1 MTFERRRRLRP
12 YLWAAA
18 DIAEINTLQV
28 QFLHL
33 VTEAV
38 MGRSVSANRL
48 NTPYARQEAFA
59 ARLLALGAE
68 LGGR

>member
-1 MTFERRRRLRP
+1 M
-12 YLWAAA
+12 
-18 DIAEINTLQV
+18 

-38 MGRSVSANRL
+38 IGAFRECNEL

-59 ARLLALGAE
+59 ARLLVLGAE
-68 LGGR
+68 FGGR